1 MLNLGDTAF
10 CDVTEKQLLL
20 QYNVLWKTGAQY
32 IVKKMVD
39 LKPEDYSEI
48 NYYQENNIMRALV
61 TLT

>member
-20 QYNVLWKTGAQY
+20 QYNVLWQTGAQY

-39 LKPEDYSEI
+39 FNTWRL
-48 NYYQENNIMRALV
+48 
-61 TLT
+61 